1 MRVRVSVQDPLP
13 AYRRGIVTIL
23 EGAGLAVEEPEVSEG
38 SEGSGLAVIWT
49 SEIESYICLVTV
61 DSPEPGDGWDTI
73 TQLNEREPRPVLIAV
88 LANAS
93 VDAYMRALDAG
104 ATSAFSRDA
113 HPEIIHRV
121 FVEAVKERSVL
132 PIGVISA
139 LLRRARP
146 IARESQPSDEHL
158 EWLRALAGGVPIAQ
172 LADTA
177 GYSERAMYRLL
188 GSLYKT
194 IGVKNRSEAIIKA
207 SQSGWL

>member
-23 EGAGLAVEEPEVSEG
+23 ERAGLAVEELEG
-38 SEGSGLAVIWT
+38 PEGSGLTVIWT
-49 SEIESYICLVTV
+49 SEIESYVCLVTV
-61 DSPEPGDGWDTI
+61 DSPEPGDGWDII
-73 TQLNEREPRPVLIAV
+73 TELNKHEPKPVLIAV
-88 LANAS
+88 LTDAS
-93 VDAYMRALDAG
+93 VEAYMRALEVG

-113 HPEIIHRV
+113 RPEIIHHV
-121 FVEAVKERSVL
+121 FVEAVQQRSLL

-139 LLRRARP
+139 LLQRARP

-158 EWLRALAGGVPIAQ
+158 EWLRALARGVPIAE
-172 LADTA
+172 LADAA
-177 GYSERAMYRLL
+177 GYSERAMYRFL
-188 GSLYKT
+188 GKLYKT